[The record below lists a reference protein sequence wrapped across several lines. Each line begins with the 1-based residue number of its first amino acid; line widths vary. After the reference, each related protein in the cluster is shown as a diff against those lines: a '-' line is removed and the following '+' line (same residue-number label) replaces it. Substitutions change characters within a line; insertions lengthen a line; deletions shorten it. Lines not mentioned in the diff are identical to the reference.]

1 MELIHKELTEK
12 IIGALFE
19 VHKSIGPGL
28 TEIIYRRALLQ
39 ELKQLNLKAE
49 AEKECLVYYKGRKIG
64 SYRLDIVV
72 EDKVVLELKV
82 TSSFEPIHEA
92 QMLAYLRTTKY
103 KVGLLVN
110 FGKKS
115 LEFKRFVE
123 TGERYESRKNY
134 SAKSAI
140 K

>member
-1 MELIHKELTEK
+1 MLMELIHKELTEK

-19 VHKSIGPGL
+19 VHKNIGPGL
-28 TEIIYRRALLQ
+28 TEIIYRRAVVQ

-49 AEKECLVYYKGRKIG
+49 AEKECTVYYKGRKIG

-72 EDKVVLELKV
+72 EDKVILELKV
-82 TSSFEPIHEA
+82 ASSFEPIHEA
-92 QMLAYLRTTKY
+92 QTLAYLRTTKY

-115 LEFKRFVE
+115 LEFKRFVHQE
-123 TGERYESRKNY
+123 LKDAGRRK
-134 SAKSAI
+134 
-140 K
+140 